1 MDTRPIGMFDSG
13 VGGLTV
19 MRQFKKLLPDENI
32 IFFADTAHVP
42 IGDRSREE
50 LEQFVREILDFM
62 QEQDIK
68 AAIFACNTT
77 SALVLSRVKEDYPFP
92 MIGTIRAGVKEALR
106 RTKNRNIGVICT
118 NNTAKSHAFA
128 SFVQMEDISYKT
140 WELGCPKLVPLI
152 EAGQIDGPEV
162 EAAVAE
168 YVEALREKNAD
179 TLILGCTHYPFLAGV
194 IEAQAGNTMQI
205 VDPAVETAREMAEIL
220 REKGLLNGSGQ
231 PGEIR
236 YYASGAPES
245 FCRNLAKLL
254 PEYAGEVKQQR
265 FDGE

>member
-1 MDTRPIGMFDSG
+1 MFDSG

-32 IFFADTAHVP
+32 LFFADTAHVP

-50 LEQFVREILDFM
+50 LELFVRQILDFM
-62 QEQDIK
+62 QQEGIK

-92 MIGTIRAGVKEALR
+92 MVGTIRAGVKEALR
-106 RTKNRNIGVICT
+106 RTKNRKIGVICT

-128 SFVQMEDISYKT
+128 SFVQMEDVRYQT
-140 WELGCPKLVPLI
+140 YELGCPKLVPLI
-152 EAGQIDGPEV
+152 EAGQTEGPEV
-162 EAAVAE
+162 EAAVSE
-168 YVEALREKNAD
+168 YVEALREKDAD
-179 TLILGCTHYPFLAGV
+179 TLILGCTHYPFLAKV
-194 IEAQAGNTMQI
+194 IAEKAGADMQI
-205 VDPAVETAREMAEIL
+205 VDPAVETAREMADLL
-220 REKGLLNGSGQ
+220 REKDLLNGSGQ

-236 YYASGAPES
+236 YYASGDPES
-245 FCRNLAKLL
+245 FRKNLAALL

-265 FDGE
+265 FDEA